1 MSLSSKP
8 VFGKRPFIVMPYI
21 ADALGVPKPKKPLKC
36 PFVGDGD
43 PGCIIYIERRRP
55 RICGITFPLAGM
67 RCKTHKASFTVYP
80 PGWTPYARS
89 PLISVDHNGHA
100 VEPKAEVSGWIDTVF
115 EAAVDA
121 SNNHLWSEELEL
133 GPTESDDCVTAQSR
147 RTQRRHVAGVM
158 RLFGFNVAA
167 TLREREV
174 VASLTGV
181 GVTKL
186 EEGAKKIRAGPTLVV
201 RGMEAVR
208 VLEQLPVLRL
218 MTTGLLTLGVN
229 QGYWGPALLQ

>member
-1 MSLSSKP
+1 MSLSLKP
-8 VFGKRPFIVMPYI
+8 SFGKRPLITMAYI
-21 ADALGVPKPKKPLKC
+21 ANAMGVLKPNKPLKC
-36 PFVGDGD
+36 PSSSDGD
-43 PGCIIYIERRRP
+43 PDCSIYIERWRHRV
-55 RICGITFPLAGM
+55 CGISFPLAGM
-67 RCKTHKASFTVYP
+67 HCETHDTSFTVYP

-89 PLISVDHNGHA
+89 PLVLVDHNGHA
-100 VEPKAEVSGWIDTVF
+100 LEPEATVSRWVGTVF

-121 SNNHLWSEELEL
+121 SNEILWPEELEL
-133 GPTESDDCVTAQSR
+133 GPTEADDCVIAQSR

-158 RLFGFNVAA
+158 RLFGFNRSA

-186 EEGAKKIRAGPTLVV
+186 EEGARKIREGPTLVLQ
-201 RGMEAVR
+201 GLEAVQ
-208 VLEQLPVLRL
+208 VLEQLPVLRI
-218 MTTGLLTLGVN
+218 MMTGLLTLGVN